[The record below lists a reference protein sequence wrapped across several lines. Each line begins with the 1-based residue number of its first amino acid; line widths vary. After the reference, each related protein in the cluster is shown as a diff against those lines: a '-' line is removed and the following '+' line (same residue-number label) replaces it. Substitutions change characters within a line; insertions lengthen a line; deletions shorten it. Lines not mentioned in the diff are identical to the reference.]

1 MASNTLLK
9 PRKNAPSGPRIGFGC
24 FSSIAQSAG
33 VSDSALN
40 ADSSTEIAMV
50 SANCLYML
58 PTSPPSMAT
67 GTNTAQRMRA
77 IPMTGAVTSSI
88 ALMVASF
95 GFIPCSRWW
104 MTASTTTMAS
114 STTMPMASTRP
125 NIDSVLTEN
134 PRSGKKMNV
143 PMSDTG
149 IVTSGMIVARMFCRK
164 MKTTSV
170 TRMSASTNVFM
181 ISWIDAC
188 TAGVV
193 S

>member
-1 MASNTLLK
+1 
-9 PRKNAPSGPRIGFGC
+9 
-24 FSSIAQSAG
+24 
-33 VSDSALN
+33 
-40 ADSSTEIAMV
+40 
-50 SANCLYML
+50 
-58 PTSPPSMAT
+58 
-67 GTNTAQRMRA
+67 
-77 IPMTGAVTSSI
+77 
-88 ALMVASF
+88 
-95 GFIPCSRWW
+95 

-125 NIDSVLTEN
+125 NIDRVLTEN
-134 PRSGKKMNV
+134 PSSGKKMNV
-143 PMSDTG
+143 PISDTG

-181 ISWIDAC
+181 ISWIEAC